1 MSAFFWCWWLGQ
13 ETDSRSLRAV
23 FIGNGINT
31 VLIEWQLDGEF
42 IRFALFVTIPI
53 LFAVSLVR
61 FCHAHILTP
70 RV

>member
-1 MSAFFWCWWLGQ
+1 MDFFVLLALGQ
-13 ETDSRSLRAV
+13 ETDSRSLRVV

-61 FCHAHILTP
+61 SFLAHILSP
-70 RV
+70 